1 MSGLGIDQLPIAIR
15 LWGVSDMSDMSQ
27 PVFALAARSA
37 IGLRRSGNEDSAITS
52 ANLIAVAD
60 GMGGHAGGEVASAIA
75 IKELTKLIPISQ
87 SIHIDADSIEDL
99 LAQAMVDIDLEI
111 ARVANEEPE
120 LRGMG
125 TTLTALLLHEDRIAL
140 MHIGDSRAYRLRD
153 GELEQ
158 LSLDHTVL
166 QELIDQGK
174 LTIAEANDHPQR
186 SLLTQVLMG
195 SGNLD
200 PVLVVYE
207 RKAGDRY
214 LLCSD
219 GLSSVLSNKE
229 IKSLLKK
236 NKREDAVAALV
247 DATYVNDAP
256 DNVTVIV
263 ADIATD
269 LTVETELHGASK

>member
-1 MSGLGIDQLPIAIR
+1 MT
-15 LWGVSDMSDMSQ
+15 Q

-60 GMGGHAGGEVASAIA
+60 GMGGHAGGEIASAIA
-75 IKELTKLIPISQ
+75 IKALTKLIPISQ

-111 ARVANEEPE
+111 ARVANEDPE

-195 SGNLD
+195 SGDLD

-236 NKREDAVAALV
+236 SKREDAVAALV

>member
-1 MSGLGIDQLPIAIR
+1 MSGLGIDQLPIAVR

-236 NKREDAVAALV
+236 SKREDAVAALV

>member
-1 MSGLGIDQLPIAIR
+1 
-15 LWGVSDMSDMSQ
+15 MSQ

-75 IKELTKLIPISQ
+75 IRELMKLIPISQ

-111 ARVANEEPE
+111 ARVANDDPE

-125 TTLTALLLHEDRIAL
+125 TTLTALLLHEERIAL

-166 QELIDQGK
+166 QELIDKGK

-236 NKREDAVAALV
+236 NKREDAVSALV
-247 DATYVNDAP
+247 EATYVNDAP

>member
-1 MSGLGIDQLPIAIR
+1 MSGLGIDHLAISVR
-15 LWGVSDMSDMSQ
+15 LGRMSQ

-111 ARVANEEPE
+111 ARVANEDPE

-125 TTLTALLLHEDRIAL
+125 TTLTALLLHENRIAL

-174 LTIAEANDHPQR
+174 LTLAEANDHPQR

-195 SGNLD
+195 SGDLD

-219 GLSSVLSNKE
+219 GLSSVLTNKE

-236 NKREDAVAALV
+236 SKREDAVAALV

>member
-1 MSGLGIDQLPIAIR
+1 
-15 LWGVSDMSDMSQ
+15 MSQ

-111 ARVANEEPE
+111 ARVANDDPE

-166 QELIDQGK
+166 QELIDQGMIYIATPPLYQVK
-174 LTIAEANDHPQR
+174 KGNKGEYAWTEEQRDALVKEMRGAGSETSVNVQRYKGLGEMNAEQLWTTTMDPTTRTLRQVTIDNAAACDQIFSMLMGDEVPPRRAFIEANAK
-186 SLLTQVLMG
+186 
-195 SGNLD
+195 
-200 PVLVVYE
+200 YA
-207 RKAGDRY
+207 K
-214 LLCSD
+214 
-219 GLSSVLSNKE
+219 
-229 IKSLLKK
+229 I
-236 NKREDAVAALV
+236 DA
-247 DATYVNDAP
+247 
-256 DNVTVIV
+256 
-263 ADIATD
+263 
-269 LTVETELHGASK
+269 

>member
-1 MSGLGIDQLPIAIR
+1 
-15 LWGVSDMSDMSQ
+15 MSQ

-37 IGLRRSGNEDSAITS
+37 IGLHRSGNEDSALTS

-60 GMGGHAGGEVASAIA
+60 GMGGHAGGEVASSIA
-75 IKELTKLIPISQ
+75 IKELSKLVPISQ
-87 SIHIDADSIEDL
+87 SSDIDADSLEDL
-99 LAQAMVDIDLEI
+99 LAQSISEIDSEI
-111 ARVANEEPE
+111 LRVASVDPE

-125 TTLTALLLHEDRIAL
+125 TTLTALLLHQDRIAL
-140 MHIGDSRAYRLRD
+140 IHIGDSRAYRLRD

-174 LTIAEANDHPQR
+174 LTISEANEHPQR

-229 IKSLLKK
+229 IKLLLKK
-236 NKREDAVAALV
+236 SKREDAVAALV
-247 DATYVNDAP
+247 EATYLNDAP

-263 ADIATD
+263 ADIAAD

>member
-1 MSGLGIDQLPIAIR
+1 
-15 LWGVSDMSDMSQ
+15 MSQ
-27 PVFALAARSA
+27 PVFALAARSEV
-37 IGLRRSGNEDSAITS
+37 GLIRSGNEDSALTS

-60 GMGGHAGGEVASAIA
+60 GMGGHAGGEIASAIA
-75 IKELTKLIPISQ
+75 INELLKLVAVSQ
-87 SIHIDADSIEDL
+87 SPEIDADSIEDL
-99 LAQAMVDIDLEI
+99 LAQSISDIDLEI
-111 ARVANEEPE
+111 LRVANEDLA

-140 MHIGDSRAYRLRD
+140 IHVGDSRAYRLRD

-158 LSLDHTVL
+158 LSLDHTVI
-166 QELIDQGK
+166 QEMLDSGQ
-174 LTIAEANDHPQR
+174 LTPAEVSEHPQR

-195 SGNLD
+195 TGNLN

-219 GLSSVLSNKE
+219 GLSNVLNNKE

-247 DATYVNDAP
+247 EATYVNGAP
-256 DNVTVIV
+256 DNVTVLV
-263 ADIATD
+263 ADVVTELI
-269 LTVETELHGASK
+269 VETQLLGASK

>member
-1 MSGLGIDQLPIAIR
+1 
-15 LWGVSDMSDMSQ
+15 
-27 PVFALAARSA
+27 
-37 IGLRRSGNEDSAITS
+37 
-52 ANLIAVAD
+52 
-60 GMGGHAGGEVASAIA
+60 
-75 IKELTKLIPISQ
+75 
-87 SIHIDADSIEDL
+87 
-99 LAQAMVDIDLEI
+99 
-111 ARVANEEPE
+111 
-120 LRGMG
+120 
-125 TTLTALLLHEDRIAL
+125 
-140 MHIGDSRAYRLRD
+140 LRD

-174 LTIAEANDHPQR
+174 LTLAEANDHPQR

-219 GLSSVLSNKE
+219 GLSSVLTSKE

-236 NKREDAVAALV
+236 SKREDAVAALV

>member
-1 MSGLGIDQLPIAIR
+1 MSGLGIDHLAISVR
-15 LWGVSDMSDMSQ
+15 LSLMSQ

-111 ARVANEEPE
+111 ARVANDDPE

-200 PVLVVYE
+200 PVLVIYE

-219 GLSSVLSNKE
+219 GLSSVLTNKE

-236 NKREDAVAALV
+236 SKREDAVAALV

>member
-1 MSGLGIDQLPIAIR
+1 
-15 LWGVSDMSDMSQ
+15 MSQ

-75 IKELTKLIPISQ
+75 IRELSKLIPISQ

-111 ARVANEEPE
+111 ARVANDEPE

-166 QELIDQGK
+166 QELIDTGK

-207 RKAGDRY
+207 HKAGDRY

>member
-1 MSGLGIDQLPIAIR
+1 MSGLGIDHLANSIR
-15 LWGVSDMSDMSQ
+15 LGDMSDMSQ

-87 SIHIDADSIEDL
+87 SVHIDADSIEDL

-111 ARVANEEPE
+111 ARVANNDPE

-174 LTIAEANDHPQR
+174 LTLAEANDHPQR

-236 NKREDAVAALV
+236 SKREDAVAALV

>member
-1 MSGLGIDQLPIAIR
+1 MSGLGIDHLAISVR
-15 LWGVSDMSDMSQ
+15 LGNMSDMSQ

-75 IKELTKLIPISQ
+75 VKELTKLIPISQ
-87 SIHIDADSIEDL
+87 SIHIDADSIEDM

-111 ARVANEEPE
+111 ARVANDDPE

-219 GLSSVLSNKE
+219 GLSSVLTNKE

-236 NKREDAVAALV
+236 SKREDAVAALV

>member
-236 NKREDAVAALV
+236 SKREDAVAALV

>member
-1 MSGLGIDQLPIAIR
+1 MSGLGIAHLPISVR
-15 LWGVSDMSDMSQ
+15 LGNMSNMSQ

-87 SIHIDADSIEDL
+87 SIHIDADSLEDL

-111 ARVANEEPE
+111 ARVASEDPE

>member
-1 MSGLGIDQLPIAIR
+1 
-15 LWGVSDMSDMSQ
+15 MSQ

-37 IGLRRSGNEDSAITS
+37 IGLHRSGNEDSALTS

-75 IKELTKLIPISQ
+75 IKKLQELVPISQ
-87 SIHIDADSIEDL
+87 DVHIDADSIEDI
-99 LAQAMVDIDLEI
+99 LAQSITEIDNEI
-111 ARVANEEPE
+111 LRVANENLD

-140 MHIGDSRAYRLRD
+140 IHIGDSRAYRLRD

-174 LTIAEANDHPQR
+174 LTISEANDHPQR

-219 GLSSVLSNKE
+219 GLSSVLSNNE
-229 IKSLLKK
+229 IRSLLKK
-236 NKREDAVAALV
+236 SNREDAVAALV
-247 DATYVNDAP
+247 EATYVNDAP

>member
-1 MSGLGIDQLPIAIR
+1 
-15 LWGVSDMSDMSQ
+15 MSQ

-37 IGLRRSGNEDSAITS
+37 IGLHRSGNEDSALTS

-75 IKELTKLIPISQ
+75 IKKLQELVPISQ
-87 SIHIDADSIEDL
+87 DVHIDADSIEDI
-99 LAQAMVDIDLEI
+99 LAQSITEIDNEI
-111 ARVANEEPE
+111 LRVANENLD

-140 MHIGDSRAYRLRD
+140 IHIGDSRAYRLRD

-174 LTIAEANDHPQR
+174 LTISEANDHPQR

-229 IKSLLKK
+229 IRSLLKK
-236 NKREDAVAALV
+236 SNREDAVAALIE
-247 DATYVNDAP
+247 ATYVNDAP

>member
-1 MSGLGIDQLPIAIR
+1 
-15 LWGVSDMSDMSQ
+15 MSQ
-27 PVFALAARSA
+27 PVFAIAARSA
-37 IGLRRSGNEDSAITS
+37 IGLHRSGNEDSALTS

-75 IKELTKLIPISQ
+75 IKKLQELVPISQ
-87 SIHIDADSIEDL
+87 NVHIDADSIEDML
-99 LAQAMVDIDLEI
+99 SQSISDIDSEI
-111 ARVANEEPE
+111 LRVANEDPE

-140 MHIGDSRAYRLRD
+140 IHIGDSRAYRLRD

-174 LTIAEANDHPQR
+174 LTLSEANDHPQR

-236 NKREDAVAALV
+236 SKREDAVAALV
-247 DATYVNDAP
+247 EATYINDAP

-269 LTVETELHGASK
+269 LSVETELHGASK

>member
-1 MSGLGIDQLPIAIR
+1 MSGLGIDHLAISVR
-15 LWGVSDMSDMSQ
+15 LGNMSDMSQ

-75 IKELTKLIPISQ
+75 IRELTKLIPISQ
-87 SIHIDADSIEDL
+87 SIHIDADSIEDM

-111 ARVANEEPE
+111 ARVANDDPE

-219 GLSSVLSNKE
+219 GLSSVLTNKE

-236 NKREDAVAALV
+236 SKREDAVAALV

>member
-1 MSGLGIDQLPIAIR
+1 
-15 LWGVSDMSDMSQ
+15 MSQ
-27 PVFALAARSA
+27 PVFALAARSEV
-37 IGLRRSGNEDSAITS
+37 GLVRSGNEDSALTS

-75 IKELTKLIPISQ
+75 IKELLKLVTLSQ
-87 SIHIDADSIEDL
+87 SPEIDADSIEDL
-99 LAQAMVDIDLEI
+99 LADSIREIDLEI
-111 ARVANEEPE
+111 LRVTNDRLE

-140 MHIGDSRAYRLRD
+140 MHVGDSRAYRLRD

-158 LSLDHTVL
+158 LSLDHTVI
-166 QELIDQGK
+166 QEMLDSGQ
-174 LTIAEANDHPQR
+174 LTPAEVNDHPQR

-195 SGNLD
+195 AGDLN
-200 PVLVVYE
+200 PVLIVYE

-219 GLSSVLSNKE
+219 GLSNSLNNKE

-236 NKREDAVAALV
+236 SKREDALSSLIE
-247 DATYVNDAP
+247 ATYLNGAP
-256 DNVTVIV
+256 DNVTVVV
-263 ADIATD
+263 ADVVTE
-269 LTVETELHGASK
+269 LTVETQLLGASK

>member
-1 MSGLGIDQLPIAIR
+1 
-15 LWGVSDMSDMSQ
+15 MSQ

-37 IGLRRSGNEDSAITS
+37 IGLHRTGNEDSALTS

-75 IKELTKLIPISQ
+75 IKELVKLVPISQ
-87 SIHIDADSIEDL
+87 NAEIDADSIEDL
-99 LAQAMVDIDLEI
+99 LSQSIIDIDSEI
-111 ARVANEEPE
+111 LRVANEDPE

-140 MHIGDSRAYRLRD
+140 IHVGDSRAYRLRD

-174 LTIAEANDHPQR
+174 LTISEANDHPQR

-195 SGNLD
+195 SGNLN

-219 GLSSVLSNKE
+219 GLSSVLNNKE

-236 NKREDAVAALV
+236 SKREDAVNALV
-247 DATYVNDAP
+247 EATYINDAP

>member
-1 MSGLGIDQLPIAIR
+1 
-15 LWGVSDMSDMSQ
+15 MSQ

-37 IGLRRSGNEDSAITS
+37 IGLHRTGNEDSALTS

-75 IKELTKLIPISQ
+75 IKELVKLVPISQ
-87 SIHIDADSIEDL
+87 NPEIDADSIEDL
-99 LAQAMVDIDLEI
+99 LSQSIIDIDSEI
-111 ARVANEEPE
+111 LRAANEDPE

-140 MHIGDSRAYRLRD
+140 IHVGDSRAYRLRD

-174 LTIAEANDHPQR
+174 LTISEANDHPQR

-195 SGNLD
+195 SGNLN

-219 GLSSVLSNKE
+219 GLSGVLNNKE

-236 NKREDAVAALV
+236 SKREDAVNALV
-247 DATYVNDAP
+247 EATYINDAP

>member
-1 MSGLGIDQLPIAIR
+1 MSGLGIAHLPISVR
-15 LWGVSDMSDMSQ
+15 LGNVSNMSQ

-87 SIHIDADSIEDL
+87 SVHIDADSLEDL

-111 ARVANEEPE
+111 ARVASEDPE

-219 GLSSVLSNKE
+219 GLSSVLTNKE

>member
-1 MSGLGIDQLPIAIR
+1 
-15 LWGVSDMSDMSQ
+15 MSQ
-27 PVFALAARSA
+27 PVFAIAARSA
-37 IGLRRSGNEDSAITS
+37 IGLHRSGNEDSALTS

-75 IKELTKLIPISQ
+75 IKELTKLVPISQ
-87 SIHIDADSIEDL
+87 SPEIDADSIEDL
-99 LAQAMVDIDLEI
+99 LSQSISEIDSEI
-111 ARVANEEPE
+111 LRVANEDPE

-140 MHIGDSRAYRLRD
+140 IHISDSRAYRLRD

-174 LTIAEANDHPQR
+174 LTLSEANDHPQR

-195 SGNLD
+195 SGKLD

-236 NKREDAVAALV
+236 SKREDAVAALV
-247 DATYVNDAP
+247 EATYINDAP

-269 LTVETELHGASK
+269 LMVETELHGASK

>member
-1 MSGLGIDQLPIAIR
+1 
-15 LWGVSDMSDMSQ
+15 MSQ

-37 IGLRRSGNEDSAITS
+37 IGLHRTGNEDSALTS

-75 IKELTKLIPISQ
+75 IKKLQELVSISQ
-87 SIHIDADSIEDL
+87 DVHIDADSIEDL
-99 LAQAMVDIDLEI
+99 LSQSIIDIDSEI
-111 ARVANEEPE
+111 LRVANEDPE

-140 MHIGDSRAYRLRD
+140 IHVGDSRAYRLRD

-174 LTIAEANDHPQR
+174 LTISEANDHPQR

-195 SGNLD
+195 SGNLN

-219 GLSSVLSNKE
+219 GLSSVLNNRE

-236 NKREDAVAALV
+236 SKREDAVSALV
-247 DATYVNDAP
+247 EATYVNDAP

>member
-1 MSGLGIDQLPIAIR
+1 
-15 LWGVSDMSDMSQ
+15 MSQ

-87 SIHIDADSIEDL
+87 SIHIDADSIED
-99 LAQAMVDIDLEI
+99 IDLEI
-111 ARVANEEPE
+111 ARVANDDPE

-219 GLSSVLSNKE
+219 GLSSVLTNKE

-236 NKREDAVAALV
+236 SKREDAVAALV

>member
-1 MSGLGIDQLPIAIR
+1 MR
-15 LWGVSDMSDMSQ
+15 DMSQ

-269 LTVETELHGASK
+269 LTVETVLHGASK